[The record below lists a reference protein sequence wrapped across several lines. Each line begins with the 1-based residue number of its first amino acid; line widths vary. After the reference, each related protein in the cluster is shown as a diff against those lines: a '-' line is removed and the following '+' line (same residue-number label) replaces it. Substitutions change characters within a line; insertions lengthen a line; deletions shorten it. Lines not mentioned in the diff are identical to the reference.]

1 MKRRHLFLFIM
12 LFKLAACA
20 RSAPPTP
27 AAMPS
32 ATPTPAAPPTTTPGT
47 LTVDPASSLGP
58 ISPYLFGTNYG
69 PMHAVTLDVMPL
81 VEEVGFTTL
90 RFPGGAWTDSTD
102 VKPFQ
107 IDQFIDFSQQLGATP
122 HISVRLLGG
131 SPETAAALVRYT
143 NIEKQY
149 GVTYWSI
156 GNEPSIYTQLGQA
169 DYDYTT
175 ENLNRD
181 WRPIAEAMKAV
192 DPTIQ
197 ILGPDIH
204 QWAATG
210 SATPKDSA
218 GRDWMAEFLKTN
230 GDLIDIVAVHRYP
243 LYSPSN
249 PVTVANL
256 RENTRQWVQ
265 EVEHLR
271 RVIREILGHELPIA
285 ITELNS
291 DPSPAML
298 QEASPDSFYNA
309 IWYADVLGQLMNA
322 DVFMVNQWVL
332 SQRSTGLGLFQGSTA
347 RPTFYVFPLYKNF
360 GSEQLYATSGVED
373 VDIFAARR
381 DDGALT
387 LMVINLSDEEQQIPL
402 QVTGVELIEA
412 EVWLLDKAHNAE
424 NLGLQPFTAAG
435 LLTLPPQSATLYV
448 IKSSSIWRLHPHLAV
463 FDLHRIMGNGPGS
476 RQRQHRPRAN
486 IKTGAMTRALN

>member
-1 MKRRHLFLFIM
+1 MKQKTLLILLLFI
-12 LFKLAACA
+12 LAAACNQT
-20 RSAPPTP
+20 PTP
-27 AAMPS
+27 APTTTAVPT
-32 ATPTPAAPPTTTPGT
+32 ATPAAPPTTTPGT
-47 LTVDPASSLGP
+47 LTVDPAFSLGP

-69 PMHAVTLDVMPL
+69 PMHAVTLEVMPL
-81 VEEVGFTTL
+81 VEEAGFTTL

-107 IDQFIDFSQQLGATP
+107 IDQFMDFSQQVGATP

-169 DYDYTT
+169 AYDYTT

-197 ILGPDIH
+197 LLGPDIH
-204 QWAATG
+204 QWAATE

-249 PVTVANL
+249 PVTVADL
-256 RENTRQWVQ
+256 RQNTRQWVQ

-271 RVIREILGHELPIA
+271 SVMREILGHELPIA

-322 DVFMVNQWVL
+322 NVLMVNQWVL
-332 SQRSTGLGLFQGSTA
+332 SQRSTGLGLFQGSTV

-360 GSEQLYATSGVED
+360 GSEQLFATSGVED

-387 LMVINLSDEEQQIPL
+387 VMVINLSDAEQQIPL
-402 QVTGVELIEA
+402 QVTGMELVEA
-412 EVWLLDKAHNAE
+412 EVWRLDKTHNAE
-424 NLGLQPFTAAG
+424 NLGVQPFTAVG

-448 IKSSSIWRLHPHLAV
+448 IK
-463 FDLHRIMGNGPGS
+463 
-476 RQRQHRPRAN
+476 
-486 IKTGAMTRALN
+486 